1 MKNARY
7 RMFVELTQ
15 KQRQA
20 LKEISKAENRAESA
34 IIQDALDEYI
44 AQHKQPVASDVFGL
58 WKHRQVDGREYQD
71 LVRSEW

>member
-1 MKNARY
+1 
-7 RMFVELTQ
+7 MFVELTQ

-58 WKHRQVDGREYQD
+58 WKHGQVDGREYQD

>member
-1 MKNARY
+1 
-7 RMFVELTQ
+7 MFVELTQ

-44 AQHKQPVASDVFGL
+44 AQHKQPIASDVFGL
-58 WKHRQVDGREYQD
+58 WEHRQINGLEYQA
-71 LVRSEW
+71 LLRSNGEHVGPRM